1 VPSPEPHPLHRA
13 VGTLLR
19 RVADEVVL
27 VHFRALSDRDIRE
40 KSPGDPVT
48 VADERTEVRLR
59 AGLRDILPGARV
71 VGEEA
76 ASADPSLLEGLGL
89 GTVWVVDP
97 IDGTSNFADGVS
109 PFALMVALIDEGETI
124 AGWIY
129 DPVAER
135 MCHAHAGRGAFVDG
149 RAVVARPSG
158 AQPPRAMLATTFT
171 SARER
176 ADRAARAAGR
186 FVEVENPRCAGEQYP
201 QVVLGQT
208 DVALFQRALPWDHA
222 PGTLLVSEAG
232 GRAGRS
238 DGTPY
243 RVADRRPG
251 LLVAATPQLWDDA
264 AALLFG

>member
-1 VPSPEPHPLHRA
+1 VPSAEPHALDGQ
-13 VGTLLR
+13 VGALLR
-19 RVADEVVL
+19 RVAADVVL
-27 VHFRALSDRDIRE
+27 VHFRSLSASDVRE
-40 KSPGDPVT
+40 KAPGDPVT
-48 VADERTEVRLR
+48 VADEETEAQLR
-59 AGLRDILPGARV
+59 AGLLDALPTARV

-76 ASADPSLLEGLGL
+76 ASADPSLLDGIGE

-109 PFALMVALIDEGETI
+109 PFALMVALIDDGETI

-135 MCHAHAGRGAFVDG
+135 MCHAHAGRGAF
-149 RAVVARPSG
+149 
-158 AQPPRAMLATTFT
+158 
-171 SARER
+171 
-176 ADRAARAAGR
+176 
-186 FVEVENPRCAGEQYP
+186 ENPRCAGEQYP

-222 PGTLLVSEAG
+222 PGTLFVSEAG
-232 GRAGRS
+232 GRAGRP

-264 AALLFG
+264 ASALFG

>member
-1 VPSPEPHPLHRA
+1 VPSAEPHALDGQ
-13 VGTLLR
+13 VGALLR
-19 RVADEVVL
+19 RVAADVVL
-27 VHFRALSDRDIRE
+27 VHFRSLSASDVRE
-40 KSPGDPVT
+40 KAPGDPVT
-48 VADERTEVRLR
+48 VADEETEARLR
-59 AGLRDILPGARV
+59 AGLLDALPTARV

-76 ASADPSLLEGLGL
+76 ASADPSLLDGIGE

-109 PFALMVALIDEGETI
+109 PFALMVALIDDGETI

-149 RAVVARPSG
+149 RTVAARPSG
-158 AQPPRAMLATTFT
+158 AHPPRAMLATTFT
-171 SARER
+171 SPRER

-201 QVVLGQT
+201 QVVLGET

-222 PGTLLVSEAG
+222 PGTLFVSEAG
-232 GRAGRS
+232 GRAGRP

-264 AALLFG
+264 ASALFG

>member
-1 VPSPEPHPLHRA
+1 MPPAEPHPLHDVVA
-13 VGTLLR
+13 ALLR
-19 RVADEVVL
+19 RVATEVVL
-27 VHFRALSDRDIRE
+27 VHFRSLSDHDVRE

-48 VADERTEVRLR
+48 VADEQAEAQLR
-59 AGLRDILPGARV
+59 AGLLQALPAARV

-76 ASADPSLLEGLGL
+76 ASADPSLLDGLGE

-109 PFALMVALIDEGETI
+109 PFALMVALVDDGLTT

-135 MCHAHAGRGAFVDG
+135 LCHAHRGHGAFVDG
-149 RAVVARPSG
+149 RTVLARASG
-158 AQPPRAMLATTFT
+158 ADPPRAMLATTFT
-171 SARER
+171 SADER
-176 ADRAARAAGR
+176 GDRAARAAGR
-186 FVEVENPRCAGEQYP
+186 FTEVPNPRCAGEQYP
-201 QVVLGQT
+201 QVVLGET

-222 PGTLLVSEAG
+222 PGTLFVSEAG
-232 GRAGRS
+232 GRAARP

-251 LLVAATPQLWDDA
+251 LLIAATPLLWDSA
-264 AALLFG
+264 ATVLFD